1 MPFAVYETSEEKT
14 KMDDEY
20 SSSLTVI
27 DVFDIASEIGKE
39 FEKIIDQYGPDAVTS
54 IMPKVI
60 VALEHLECLAS
71 KNERENTKVL
81 ELSDHI
87 AKLEH
92 EKLERVQD
100 RLRFEKEVEEIEE
113 SWKEETKQL
122 VDMVNR
128 LQEENR
134 KLSKRL
140 EDNQDD
146 GCPSTPGRSS
156 HPLSPELDIGVLQ
169 KLRGQVDTLR
179 DQMRN
184 KEKELSYKTSDV
196 ENLNR
201 QIDRL
206 TSTVRELRRKARLGQ
221 VQVRGLIDERADFL
235 AALQDN
241 QREVIGLKQQLGLA
255 EKENEDLYNSQSDS
269 PDLTNKAVY
278 DLDDP
283 DRPRFTTSELKEILH
298 DRNRLKSRVNDLEE
312 EIERRRS
319 IKGTAIET
327 ETAVAAGERTANENE
342 AGKEEDS
349 ETSPVE
355 EERPVQGPLPY
366 EPDDA
371 PWKKSE
377 SGIRKFFRKLFSETS
392 TVSFLPTPATNRT
405 PTWTSPA
412 PSPRHRPP
420 PVSSTELKPLHR

>member
-113 SWKEETKQL
+113 SWKEET
-122 VDMVNR
+122 
-128 LQEENR
+128 
-134 KLSKRL
+134 KRL

>member
-1 MPFAVYETSEEKT
+1 MPFAFYEIT
-14 KMDDEY
+14 KENTNMDDEY

-39 FEKIIDQYGPDAVTS
+39 FEKIIDQCGPDAVTS

-60 VALEHLECLAS
+60 IALEHLECLAS
-71 KNERENTKVL
+71 KNERENTKL
-81 ELSDHI
+81 QELGDHI
-87 AKLEH
+87 IKLEH
-92 EKLERVQD
+92 EKLERIQD

-122 VDMVNR
+122 VEMVNR

-134 KLSKRL
+134 KLSKQL
-140 EDNQDD
+140 EDNQD
-146 GCPSTPGRSS
+146 GCQETRSN

-169 KLRGQVDTLR
+169 KLKGQVDTLR

-184 KEKELSYKTSDV
+184 KEKELSFKTSDV

-206 TSTVRELRRKARLGQ
+206 TSTVRELRRKARLSQ

-235 AALQDN
+235 AALQDH
-241 QREVIGLKQQLGLA
+241 QREVVGLKQQLGLA
-255 EKENEDLYNSQSDS
+255 EKENEDLYNSQSDT

-283 DRPRFTTSELKEILH
+283 DRPRFTTSELKEILQ

-312 EIERRRS
+312 ELERRS
-319 IKGTAIET
+319 NMGSAIET
-327 ETAVAAGERTANENE
+327 ETAIAAGERTVTGTTANECE
-342 AGKEEDS
+342 ASKEQD
-349 ETSPVE
+349 PLG
-355 EERPVQGPLPY
+355 PPWQGRGPGQTPLTLT
-366 EPDDA
+366 
-371 PWKKSE
+371 
-377 SGIRKFFRKLFSETS
+377 RRLFNAWRAT
-392 TVSFLPTPATNRT
+392 FPA
-405 PTWTSPA
+405 S
-412 PSPRHRPP
+412 PSPPHRL
-420 PVSSTELKPLHR
+420 TRL

>member
-1 MPFAVYETSEEKT
+1 M
-14 KMDDEY
+14 
-20 SSSLTVI
+20 
-27 DVFDIASEIGKE
+27 
-39 FEKIIDQYGPDAVTS
+39 Q
-54 IMPKVI
+54 
-60 VALEHLECLAS
+60 
-71 KNERENTKVL
+71 
-81 ELSDHI
+81 
-87 AKLEH
+87 
-92 EKLERVQD
+92 
-100 RLRFEKEVEEIEE
+100 EVEEIEE

-184 KEKELSYKTSDV
+184 KEKELSYKSSDV

-327 ETAVAAGERTANENE
+327 ETAVAAGENE

-349 ETSPVE
+349 LAQEGRGGPGLTLTRRLFNAWRTSFP
-355 EERPVQGPLPY
+355 PFPP
-366 EPDDA
+366 A
-371 PWKKSE
+371 
-377 SGIRKFFRKLFSETS
+377 KLTR
-392 TVSFLPTPATNRT
+392 L
-405 PTWTSPA
+405 
-412 PSPRHRPP
+412 
-420 PVSSTELKPLHR
+420 